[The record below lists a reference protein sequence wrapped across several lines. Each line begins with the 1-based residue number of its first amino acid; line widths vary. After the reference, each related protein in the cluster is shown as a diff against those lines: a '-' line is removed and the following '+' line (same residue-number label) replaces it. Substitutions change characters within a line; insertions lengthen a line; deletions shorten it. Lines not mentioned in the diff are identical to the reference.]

1 MIELLKVEVT
11 NLPHI
16 YERKI
21 KEAVAMV
28 TPSNKSCDVPPCIHI
43 IYPLIAV
50 SLVTCLLVL

>member
-28 TPSNKSCDVPPCIHI
+28 RLVHPITRSFIH
-43 IYPLIAV
+43 PFA
-50 SLVTCLLVL
+50 LLYTQIHALL